1 VQIAQPVFLQLH
13 ETFVGDVF
21 EFLAHRVASQV
32 VFLDCLAK
40 VLLGPFVRLLQLL
53 IIQVSDVKLSS
64 VGEVSLIR
72 LEALDVLEHFDEQL
86 FVGDVVRKEL
96 EAERFPVAVHVEVN
110 LR

>member
-1 VQIAQPVFLQLH
+1 M
-13 ETFVGDVF
+13 E
-21 EFLAHRVASQV
+21 
-32 VFLDCLAK
+32 K
-40 VLLGPFVRLLQLL
+40 VLLSPFVRLLQLL

-96 EAERFPVAVHVEVN
+96 EAGGFR
-110 LR
+110 